1 MAGRRPAM
9 MDWLLD
15 HPLARR
21 MKAENIGQ
29 PTPKH
34 VSIAFAIFLICTPA
48 PAEES
53 FNKEQIA
60 AGGEIYAVNCAPCHG
75 ARMLDPGSAFNL
87 RKFPPDQR
95 ERFVTAVTRGKSQ
108 MPPWGDFF
116 KPDQLEALWA
126 YVMAGER

>member
-1 MAGRRPAM
+1 GASWRRHDGLVTGSSACT
-9 MDWLLD
+9 DD
-15 HPLARR
+15 ESREH
-21 MKAENIGQ
+21 GQ
-29 PTPKH
+29 PTMKH
-34 VSIAFAIFLICTPA
+34 VSIAFAVFLICTPA

-95 ERFVTAVTRGKSQ
+95 ERFVTAVTPGQKPKPARGGFSRTDTRPATAAKRRSNRA
-108 MPPWGDFF
+108 P
-116 KPDQLEALWA
+116 
-126 YVMAGER
+126 